1 MDTFTKNTLT
11 KNLFDTKTMTIETE
25 GLYNVDQMR
34 VPLKGAV
41 DALAALVQI
50 RDPYTGGHQL
60 RVARLACSITR
71 EMGFSQDRIEWIRI
85 ASTLHD
91 IGKTQV
97 PSQILSKPTSL
108 SEAEFTI
115 IKAHPQVAYDILKY
129 IEFGYPVAEIIL
141 QHHERLDG
149 SGYPFG
155 LTGNEIYIEAK
166 VLAVADVIEAM
177 VSYRPYRPAVNT
189 DLILL
194 ELISKK
200 GILYDRDT
208 VDACLRLFTEKGS
221 FDFK

>member
-1 MDTFTKNTLT
+1 MWKQYMCRYRAL
-11 KNLFDTKTMTIETE
+11 LMRWR
-25 GLYNVDQMR
+25 GLSRY
-34 VPLKGAV
+34 
-41 DALAALVQI
+41 
-50 RDPYTGGHQL
+50 
-60 RVARLACSITR
+60 R
-71 EMGFSQDRIEWIRI
+71 ELGMSQDRIEWIRI
-85 ASTLHD
+85 VSMLHD

-97 PSQILSKPTSL
+97 PSQILTKPSRL

-115 IKAHPQVAYDILKY
+115 VKAHPQVGYDILKN
-129 IEFGYPVAEIIL
+129 IEFGYPVAEIVL

-149 SGYPFG
+149 SGYPSKLFG
-155 LTGNEIYIEAK
+155 DEILMDAK

-194 ELISKK
+194 ELINKK

-208 VDACLRLFTEKGS
+208 VDACIRLYTENGT